1 MDTYAI
7 LIDGPFAIKVLDA
20 RLKRFPT
27 LADLASLVG
36 RVASSSDLAGWRCL
50 RTYFYHAWPAKGRIR
65 NPIDG
70 VETDLATTEVFRKH
84 TELIRGLEMMS
95 GVAVRLGEVSVD
107 GWKLGHAALR
117 ASRGNQER
125 VLGAR
130 DLIPDIKQ
138 KGVDLRIGLDIAR
151 LALTG
156 RVQAIVVVTGDSD
169 FVPAFKFARR
179 EGVQVILD
187 SLGRGT
193 KRELQVHADGVIDLT
208 P

>member
-7 LIDGPFAIKVLDA
+7 LIDGPFAIKVLEN

-27 LADLASLVG
+27 QDDLASLID
-36 RVASSSDLAGWRCL
+36 RVSSKPDVAGWRRL

-70 VETDLATTEVFRKH
+70 VETDLGTTEVFRRH
-84 TELIRGLEMMS
+84 AELIGNLEMMS
-95 GVAVRLGEVSVD
+95 GMAVRLGEVSTD
-107 GWKLGHAALR
+107 GWKLGRAALR
-117 ASRGNQER
+117 NPRGIRER
-125 VLGAR
+125 GLGAR

-151 LALTG
+151 LSLTG

-179 EGVQVILD
+179 EGVQIILD
-187 SLGRGT
+187 ALGRPT
-193 KRELQVHADGVIDLT
+193 KRELRVHADSVLD
-208 P
+208 

>member
-7 LIDGPFAIKVLDA
+7 LIDGPFAIKVLET
-20 RLKRFPT
+20 RLKRFPAVEDLT
-27 LADLASLVG
+27 GLIDRVSSNADVASL
-36 RVASSSDLAGWRCL
+36 RRL

-70 VETDLATTEVFRKH
+70 VEVDLGATEVYRSH
-84 TELIRGLEMMS
+84 AALIRDLELTP
-95 GVAVRLGEVSVD
+95 GVAVRLGEVSMD
-107 GWKLGHAALR
+107 GWKLGRAALR
-117 ASRGNQER
+117 NSRGLQEGK
-125 VLGAR
+125 LGAQ

-179 EGVQVILD
+179 EGVQVVLD
-187 SLGRGT
+187 PLGRGT
-193 KRELQVHADGVIDLT
+193 KRELRVHADDVIDLD
-208 P
+208 